1 MVHGARLGVG
11 AAAVEQLDQL
21 ARAVLELG
29 EPLAKVG
36 HHHRGRREG
45 ELGSL
50 ASGARVD
57 PRVVLDRAQDDVER
71 TLRVALDGL
80 AQLDRAPVRLEQVGR
95 HGDEH
100 GGRLRDVP
108 WDVLDLVE
116 AEPVEEGLVP
126 GGGQG

>member
-45 ELGSL
+45 QLG
-50 ASGARVD
+50 AAPPGHG
-57 PRVVLDRAQDDVER
+57 PHVVLDRV
-71 TLRVALDGL
+71 RVRVRVRV
-80 AQLDRAPVRLEQVGR
+80 RARVRVRVRARVRVRVRARVRVRVRARVRVRVG
-95 HGDEH
+95 
-100 GGRLRDVP
+100 
-108 WDVLDLVE
+108 
-116 AEPVEEGLVP
+116 
-126 GGGQG
+126 